1 MHRISGLCRWP
12 WNFWRIPIRIAALML
27 FSLYPWKMEGIP
39 LTFIYDPKMLAVH
52 NRFKTSNM
60 GWVGQ
65 IKDKREPVHHEAEAE
80 GSLYCSVLCG
90 VARTRRR
97 RSAGRSCTGGLKGNE
112 LRKWKRAP
120 PSASEASA
128 FARSCELKA
137 RYYRLYNTMVG
148 EGLTL
153 FGSSIS

>member
-1 MHRISGLCRWP
+1 M
-12 WNFWRIPIRIAALML
+12 
-27 FSLYPWKMEGIP
+27 
-39 LTFIYDPKMLAVH
+39 
-52 NRFKTSNM
+52 
-60 GWVGQ
+60 GQ

-90 VARTRRR
+90 VARAAAAYC
-97 RSAGRSCTGGLKGNE
+97 SAGRSCTGGLKGNE

-137 RYYRLYNTMVG
+137 RYYRLYNTTDG

-153 FGSSIS
+153 FGNQLIIYFFLNLKAFNKLFITSK